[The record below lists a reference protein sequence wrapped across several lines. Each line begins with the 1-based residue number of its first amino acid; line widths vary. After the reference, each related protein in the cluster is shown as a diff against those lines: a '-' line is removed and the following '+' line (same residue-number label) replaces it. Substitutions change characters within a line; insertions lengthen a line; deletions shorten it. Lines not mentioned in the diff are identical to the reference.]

1 MLGRM
6 LGPLEVRADG
16 AWTGIGAP
24 KWRALLAVLLLQP
37 GQVVSTEQLTDELW
51 GASPPPGARKLVS
64 GYVARLRRLIG
75 DPGGLV
81 LVTQAPGYRLIAD
94 RACLDVSRFERLI
107 AAARDALDRA
117 DAQRAAD
124 LIADALALWRGPA
137 LADVPRGPLV
147 AAAAARLDELRLDAL
162 ELRAAAAIGC
172 GRAPELVAEL
182 RQLTTAYPLRERFWH
197 ELMRALEQG
206 GRPAEALEVYEQ
218 ARKLLA
224 EELGADPGPALRRLH
239 RRLLAGGL
247 PAADSAAAPHVPA
260 VPHAPAAPRAPAAP
274 AVVRQLPAA
283 TAHFAGRAAE
293 LGTLTRLLDQAV
305 TQRPGTVVISAIDGM
320 PGVGKTAL
328 AVRAGHLMADRFP
341 DRQLFVD
348 LHGHTPGQRPA
359 DPADV
364 LAALLAADGV
374 DPRSLP
380 ADLDDRAAMW
390 RDRLAG
396 QRALLIL
403 DNAAGSAQVAP
414 LLPGTAGCLV
424 LVTSRRFLGDLPAAL
439 EMPLDVLPPDKAVA
453 MFTCLAP
460 RAAGDGGQVAGLVA
474 LCGHLPLAISLLAR
488 LFARHQSWSMA
499 DLIAETRARLLTVAA
514 ENRTV
519 AAAFE
524 ASYQDL
530 DAGRQRFFRFLGLHP
545 GPDIEASAAAA
556 LAGLTPGEAAAHLDA
571 LNADRLLE
579 EPAPRRYRMHDL
591 IRQYARSLAV
601 GESSGARERAIARLL
616 GYYQRT
622 ALAADA
628 HLARRT
634 RPPAAGPDDPGAPAA
649 GAAPRGRAEAR
660 AWLASERANLVA
672 CIDLAL
678 TREDQASVVGLA
690 AGIAGYLRSAGP
702 WPQAIGLH
710 TAAVRAAAQLGD
722 RPGQASA
729 LLDLGDVL
737 YMTSDGQGAV
747 RTLEQARDIYRGIG
761 DRLGE
766 AHALYS
772 LGVVRQSREEGL
784 AGAADLL
791 EQALG
796 RYRAIGDLLGEASAL
811 CALGAV
817 RRLAGDYPAATGPL
831 EQALAILRDI
841 GNPVAEAS
849 ALRALGAVRQ
859 LTGDYPAAAALMEQA
874 LAISRGDDD
883 RLGEA
888 YALLGL
894 GAVRQLTAD
903 YPGATRALEQ
913 ALGIYRGI
921 GSRLGE
927 AYACQYL
934 GDTRWGTGDYPGAI
948 GLLEQGLDISRRVGD
963 RLGEGYIL
971 VSLGRVRRTV
981 SDTRDAIGVLDRA
994 LGIFQDIGDQ
1004 GGETEALNEAGR
1016 ARLAQADPLEA
1027 RACHQRALK
1036 LARASGARLEEA
1048 RALEG
1053 IGKCRARLRDAGAG
1067 TGALRQA
1074 LEIYQR
1080 LGAADAAGLAA
1091 ELLAAPPEARG
1102 CARQM

>member
-1 MLGRM
+1 M

-16 AWTGIGAP
+16 DWTGISAP

-51 GASPPPGARKLVS
+51 GAAPPPGARKLVS

-75 DPGGLV
+75 DPDGRV
-81 LVTQAPGYRLIAD
+81 LVTRAPGYRLIAD
-94 RACLDVSRFERLI
+94 QACLDVSQFERLI
-107 AAARDALDRA
+107 TAARDALRRA
-117 DAQRAAD
+117 DGRRAAD

-197 ELMRALEQG
+197 ELMRALEQA

-218 ARKLLA
+218 ARRLLA
-224 EELGADPGPALRRLH
+224 EELGADPGQALQRLH
-239 RRLLAGGL
+239 RRLLAGGPTL
-247 PAADSAAAPHVPA
+247 SENAADGA
-260 VPHAPAAPRAPAAP
+260 VPPARASTAP

-283 TAHFAGRAAE
+283 AVHFAGRAAE

-305 TQRPGTVVISAIDGM
+305 TQRPETVVISAIDGM

-348 LHGHTPGQRPA
+348 LHGHTPGQQPA

-380 ADLDDRAAMW
+380 ADLDALAAMW

-403 DNAAGSAQVAP
+403 DNAAGSDQVAP

-439 EMPLDVLPPDKAVA
+439 EMPLDVLPRDRAVA
-453 MFTCLAP
+453 MFTGLAP
-460 RAAGDGGQVAGLVA
+460 RAAGDGGRVAELVA

-530 DAGRQRFFRFLGLHP
+530 GTGRQRFFRLLGLHP
-545 GPDIEASAAAA
+545 GPEIEASAAAA

-571 LNADRLLE
+571 LNGDRLLE

-591 IRQYARSLAV
+591 IRQYARGLAAGESLA
-601 GESSGARERAIARLL
+601 ERERAIARLL

-628 HLARRT
+628 HLARRR
-634 RPPAAGPDDPGAPAA
+634 RPATAAPGAGSNTAV
-649 GAAPRGRAEAR
+649 PRGRAEAR

-678 TREDQASVVGLA
+678 AREDHARVVGLA

-702 WPQAIGLH
+702 WPQARALH
-710 TAAVRAAAQLGD
+710 AAAARAAERLGD
-722 RPGQASA
+722 RPGHANA

-737 YMTSDGQGAV
+737 YLTSDGQGAS
-747 RTLEQARDIYRGIG
+747 RALERARDIYRGIG

-766 AHALYS
+766 AHTLYS
-772 LGVVRQSREEGL
+772 LGIVSQSRDDGL
-784 AGAADLL
+784 CGAADLL

-796 RYRAIGDLLGEASAL
+796 SYRVIGDRLGEASAL
-811 CALGAV
+811 CSLGAV
-817 RRLAGDYPAATGPL
+817 RRLAGDYAGATGPL
-831 EQALAILRDI
+831 RQALAILRDI
-841 GNPVAEAS
+841 GNPPAEAS
-849 ALRALGAVRQ
+849 ALRALGAVCQ

-874 LAISRGDDD
+874 LAISRGNDD

-903 YPGATRALEQ
+903 YPGATRVLEQ
-913 ALGIYRGI
+913 ALSLYRGI

-948 GLLEQGLDISRRVGD
+948 GLLEQGLDISRLVGD
-963 RLGEGYIL
+963 RLGEGYLL

-981 SDTRDAIGVLDRA
+981 LDTRDAIGALDQA
-994 LGIFQDIGDQ
+994 LGIFQGIGDQ
-1004 GGETEALNEAGR
+1004 GGEAEALNETGR
-1016 ARLAQADPLEA
+1016 ARLAQADTLRA
-1027 RACHQRALK
+1027 RACHQRALN

-1053 IGKCRARLRDAGAG
+1053 IGRCRARLRDTSAAGP
-1067 TGALRQA
+1067 LRQA

-1091 ELLAAPPEARG
+1091 ELTDQESRAALR
-1102 CARQM
+1102 